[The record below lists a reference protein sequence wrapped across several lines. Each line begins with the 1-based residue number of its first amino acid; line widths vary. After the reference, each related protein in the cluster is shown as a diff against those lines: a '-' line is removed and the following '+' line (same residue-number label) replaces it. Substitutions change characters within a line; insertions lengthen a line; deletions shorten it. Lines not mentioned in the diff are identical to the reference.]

1 MRWGSVLALLAVAAP
16 GQYVGSKSCVPC
28 HPAQYRGFPQTP
40 MGRSLAAP
48 TPTAAPEFNKPV
60 QFFHPKTGRR
70 YRVFRKQSEFLIE
83 EFFLDQNRRL
93 VYSDP
98 RSVRY
103 AIGSGNHARSFLVE
117 RSARLYQAPVTFF
130 RQAGHWDMSPGY
142 DTDDYVGFT
151 RQVTTNCL
159 FCHGGDSSQPAAAI
173 GCERCH
179 GPGKQHLAQPG
190 KAIVHPARLAPELRD
205 QVCEQCH
212 LFGAARV
219 AQPGRSAAD
228 YRPGEQL
235 GAVLAIFA
243 HDAAGAGEPSVTGHP
258 QEMKQS
264 VCWQKSPGKLWCG
277 SCHEVHTKAPVDYRA
292 KCLACHQQAHH
303 RENDCIACHMPK
315 RPVTESAHVAFTDH
329 RILREPQAAR
339 QPEPTRTKLKL
350 ILPADLDDPVVAT
363 RNLGFAYAELA
374 SSTGREEFHR
384 KVLETL
390 QPLVGTSVVDATF
403 WLNLGEAHL
412 ALGEVA
418 ESEAAF
424 QKAVELDS
432 GSAGAHYGL
441 GYTFQLL
448 GQLPKAIQA
457 YRRALQADPDKAE
470 AWGNLAAAYSKR
482 GDRDLAVKAWDA
494 AIRLE
499 PGNLRW
505 RAAKS
510 VAASTGMR

>member
-1 MRWGSVLALLAVAAP
+1 
-16 GQYVGSKSCVPC
+16 
-28 HPAQYRGFPQTP
+28 
-40 MGRSLAAP
+40 MGRSLAAL
-48 TPTAAPEFNKPV
+48 TSSVTPEFNKPV

-98 RSVRY
+98 RSIRY
-103 AIGSGNHARSFLVE
+103 SIGSGNHARSFLVE
-117 RSARLYQAPVTFF
+117 RLGRLYQAPVTFF

-142 DTDDYVGFT
+142 DTEDYVGFT
-151 RQVTTNCL
+151 RQVTANCL
-159 FCHGGDSSQPAAAI
+159 FCHGGDLSQPAVAI

-179 GPGKQHLAQPG
+179 GPGKQHLAQSG
-190 KAIVHPARLAPELRD
+190 GAIVNPAKLAPQLRD

-219 AQPGRSAAD
+219 TQPGRSPAD

-235 GAVLAIFA
+235 GAVLAIYA
-243 HDAAGAGEPSVTGHP
+243 YDTAGTSEPTVTGHP

-264 VCWQKSPGKLWCG
+264 VCCQKSPGKLWCG
-277 SCHEVHTKAPVDYRA
+277 SCHEVHTKAPVAYRA

-303 RENDCIACHMPK
+303 REGDCIACHMPK

-329 RILREPQAAR
+329 RILRRPTTDRKTEPAGA
-339 QPEPTRTKLKL
+339 KLRL
-350 ILPADLDDPVVAT
+350 ILPAELDDPVVAT

-384 KVLETL
+384 KVVETL
-390 QPLVGTSVVDATF
+390 QPLVGTSVANAAF
-403 WLNLGEAHL
+403 WQTLGEAHL
-412 ALGEVA
+412 AAGEIA
-418 ESEAAF
+418 PSEAAF
-424 QKAVELDS
+424 QKAAELDS

-441 GYTFQLL
+441 GYVLQLQ
-448 GQLPKAIQA
+448 GKLPEAIQA
-457 YRRALQADPDKAE
+457 YRRALETDRDKAE
-470 AWGNLAAAYSKR
+470 ALGNLAAAYSKL
-482 GDRDLAVKAWDA
+482 GNRDQAVKAWEA
-494 AIRLE
+494 AIHLE

-505 RAAKS
+505 RAAAES
-510 VAASTGMR
+510 AARSLKPRSGR